1 MSDNEFTEK
10 MLVEWAHDT
19 NLAFIVKFHNEIRRL
34 IGNEVV
40 NFKNRLEKE
49 VDPNSETSQSYRYAK
64 ILYIETIEPNL
75 CTATYLMMFSHLE
88 EWLFNIK
95 KSTKV
100 KVDLDIKKGSISR
113 FKPVLKDGLGI
124 DISSCSSWNWIVNTE
139 KIRNCLLHANGRIDY
154 TKNPN
159 EIKRLVKASQKALT
173 IKSNR
178 ICISGEYISQF
189 RANILDLVKLAYS
202 KQAI

>member
-10 MLVEWAHDT
+10 MLDEWAHDT

-34 IGNEVV
+34 IGNEV
-40 NFKNRLEKE
+40 FKFNNILEKE

-64 ILYIETIEPNL
+64 NLYIETIEPNL

-88 EWLFNIK
+88 EWLLNIQ
-95 KSTKV
+95 KSTNR
-100 KVDLDIKKGSISR
+100 KVDLNIAKGCISR
-113 FKPVLKDGLGI
+113 FKPVLRDGLGI
-124 DISSCSSWNWIVNTE
+124 DLSSCNSWNWIVNTE
-139 KIRNCLLHANGRIDY
+139 NIRNCLLHANGRINH
-154 TKNPN
+154 TKDPN
-159 EIKRLVKASQKALT
+159 KVKNLVKASKKALA
-173 IKSNR
+173 IKNNR

-189 RANILDLVKLAYS
+189 RANILDLVKLAYN